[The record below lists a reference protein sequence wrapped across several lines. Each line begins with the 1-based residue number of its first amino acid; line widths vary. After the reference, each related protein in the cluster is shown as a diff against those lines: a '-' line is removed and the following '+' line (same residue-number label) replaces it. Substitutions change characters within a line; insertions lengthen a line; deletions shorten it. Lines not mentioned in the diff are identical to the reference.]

1 MRTKAVCGWSLMA
14 SVASKLVGLNR
25 RVMEIRHPPN
35 LLYTLPPLTT
45 QRIDTSPDTRLQLST
60 ILPWSVSTKI
70 FFVTW
75 AFAIFLSH
83 TESYSKLG
91 KLCLY
96 YEKWTF
102 LISFSIITLKLS
114 VIICEPVVEFQFACL
129 MRQIGS
135 GTSGVWCFLQMLNAS
150 VAATGAVIPNY
161 WNPWNVLEHW
171 GQKISRAPGPTL
183 FDWH

>member
-35 LLYTLPPLTT
+35 LLYTLPRPPPT

-83 TESYSKLG
+83 TESYSKLR

-96 YEKWTF
+96 YEKWIF
-102 LISFSIITLKLS
+102 FISFWIWTLKLS
-114 VIICEPVVEFQFACL
+114 VHFCACGWISVCMPDATNWKWDIRGLVLFA
-129 MRQIGS
+129 
-135 GTSGVWCFLQMLNAS
+135 
-150 VAATGAVIPNY
+150 
-161 WNPWNVLEHW
+161 
-171 GQKISRAPGPTL
+171 
-183 FDWH
+183 

>member
-35 LLYTLPPLTT
+35 LLYTLLPSPPLPT

-83 TESYSKLG
+83 TESNSKSR
-91 KLCLY
+91 KLSLF
-96 YEKWTF
+96 YEKWLF
-102 LISFSIITLKLS
+102 FISFWIWTLKLS
-114 VIICEPVVEFQFACL
+114 EIIFEPVVEFQFACL

-135 GTSGVWCFLQMLNAS
+135 GTSGVWCFL
-150 VAATGAVIPNY
+150 
-161 WNPWNVLEHW
+161 H
-171 GQKISRAPGPTL
+171 KC
-183 FDWH
+183 